1 MRSLIR
7 CFLAGAFVLVVS
19 LSVHCQTSQS
29 VRRCVLS
36 GDVAD
41 EAENAPI
48 RNAFVLIHSGSGK
61 GDVTAM
67 LDEQGRFR
75 LLLEPGLYDVFVAAE
90 GFAPTCKKVE
100 ISIGHATTFKGR
112 LKPDQEHLQAGV
124 V

>member
-1 MRSLIR
+1 M
-7 CFLAGAFVLVVS
+7 
-19 LSVHCQTSQS
+19 
-29 VRRCVLS
+29 
-36 GDVAD
+36 AD